1 MRASVQQYRACA
13 DFSGCELEER
23 RRLHH
28 LRESARRTSRRSG
41 RSVCAVFQRSS
52 ADGGYP
58 PNTLLIVERLAQP
71 ECKLR
76 YHLQIYERL
85 SDNLRYVCLIALA
98 GPEVEQNS
106 GRGGEARGNRNS
118 SVAIADKFGLPQRG
132 RRERH
137 ARTVWRVHHGQ
148 ISPASRGSPSAA
160 SVLRSTAVS
169 TRSARTRCAA
179 GCWPR
184 VDSSCI
190 VVTIESTDVSG
201 KETASIGSL
210 RL

>member
-132 RRERH
+132 RRERQ

-148 ISPASRGSPSAA
+148 ISLRQGDLRQLQAFFAQQQPARAA
-160 SVLRSTAVS
+160 LVHAVQP
-169 TRSARTRCAA
+169 AA
-179 GCWPR
+179 GR
-184 VDSSCI
+184 ELTLS
-190 VVTIESTDVSG
+190 
-201 KETASIGSL
+201 
-210 RL
+210 